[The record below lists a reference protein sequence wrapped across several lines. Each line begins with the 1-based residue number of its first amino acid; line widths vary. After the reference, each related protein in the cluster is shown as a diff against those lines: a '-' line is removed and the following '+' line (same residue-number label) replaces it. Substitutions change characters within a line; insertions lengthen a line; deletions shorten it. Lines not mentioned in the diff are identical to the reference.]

1 MKKIQLTF
9 ANEIQEAQ
17 TLIITVEKDGVASGL
32 QEIFIEDAS
41 GAGQAERWDYGI
53 HGNTAVYDYLAN
65 NFRTAFNRDYNAA
78 NFNNGLTFTRV
89 GNVLNLTSTDETVIF
104 TSASG
109 SAIDSGAV
117 TFILSE
123 PSAPVLPTQKL
134 KYFFEFT
141 DVKEI
146 THRVEISNATF
157 SGDAVRIYG
166 SCSLEYSETKD
177 TLESVRGSG
186 LKIDL
191 DANSNLTFSDL
202 YSEEERSY
210 AVEYFRDG
218 VTLFNGWLSP
228 EGIYQSLVSDKWVIS
243 LDCTDGLGFLK
254 NLSYVE
260 DATGLNFVGKQSLTK
275 IVSNCLK
282 RTKIQ
287 SRIYVGVDI
296 FYKGLQN
303 DVSIFDNV
311 FYNSDRF
318 VKDDNDTIMNCEEV
332 LKSVLEPFGAV
343 ITAYKGE
350 WLIYK
355 PNSLVTATVSSFF
368 GYDSGGDNLVVTRKN
383 FDFRTVLGSQING
396 FYPHHVNAN
405 QQKTIKSSIG
415 AYRINYKYG
424 LVNSLIL
431 INPFTLSGSDGGFES
446 TTKIVPASSRLKLT
460 VNTSC
465 NFLNNEGFS
474 SDVAIK
480 ITNGTDTFY
489 YNGSE
494 WVETF
499 SKMLLAV
506 NGRFLADTSPTPIN
520 GDLSVLIPGV
530 NTYPNYLNE
539 TGEVYVRFVIDIVPS
554 SAELDA
560 IGENHTFQR
569 KLKPS
574 SKIKDVKKVFNG
586 DNLADTYYGTIYKAD
601 QTTPT
606 SSWNR
611 KGVTEEKPILKI
623 MGEERMKMYGK
634 PLQVYSGDIF
644 GFFNYLNVAT
654 ISGFNGVFMATSY
667 SYNCMSNVTSVTYVE
682 ILNTDILEDVDYQ
695 KTFDYGNVVEPTI
708 RG

>member
-1 MKKIQLTF
+1 M
-9 ANEIQEAQ
+9 A
-17 TLIITVEKDGVASGL
+17 
-32 QEIFIEDAS
+32 
-41 GAGQAERWDYGI
+41 
-53 HGNTAVYDYLAN
+53 
-65 NFRTAFNRDYNAA
+65 
-78 NFNNGLTFTRV
+78 
-89 GNVLNLTSTDETVIF
+89 
-104 TSASG
+104 
-109 SAIDSGAV
+109 
-117 TFILSE
+117 
-123 PSAPVLPTQKL
+123 L
-134 KYFFEFT
+134 KYWFEFT
-141 DVKEI
+141 DVKAI
-146 THRVEISNATF
+146 IHKVEISKEDF
-157 SGDAVRIYG
+157 DGDSTQIYG
-166 SCSLEYSETKD
+166 GCSLEYSETKD
-177 TLESVRGSG
+177 TLEPIRGSG

-191 DANSNLTFSDL
+191 QADSDLTFYDL
-202 YSEEERSY
+202 YSEEERTFSVVY
-210 AVEYFRDG
+210 KRDN
-218 VTLFNGWLSP
+218 VVLFNGWLSP
-228 EGIYQSLVSDKWVIS
+228 EGIYESLVSDKWVIS

-287 SRIYVGVDI
+287 SNIYVGVDI

-368 GYDSGGDNLVVTRKN
+368 GYDSSGDNLVVTRKN

-446 TTKIVPASSRLKLT
+446 ITKIVPASSRLKLT

-601 QTTPT
+601 QTAPT

-611 KGVTEEKPILKI
+611 KGVTEEKPILQI

-654 ISGFNGVFMATSY
+654 ISGFNGVFMPTSY

-682 ILNTDILEDVDYQ
+682 ILNTDILEDIEYFP
-695 KTFDYGNVVEPTI
+695 TFDYGNVVEPTI
-708 RG
+708 TG